1 MNPGTILPN
10 PTLLK
15 LDRIVFKLEQ
25 IKIVVWASPPVGMC
39 PDCGREVFQIHSRYL
54 RTLADIPWQG
64 VVGSLEIHARKFFCT
79 VGEKYSLNDCLE
91 LPSPMLAEPGG

>member
-15 LDRIVFKLEQ
+15 LDRIVSKLEQ
-25 IKIVVWASPPVGMC
+25 IKIVVWASPPVALC
-39 PDCGREVFQIHSRYL
+39 PDCGREAFRIHSRYL

-64 VVGSLEIHARKFFCT
+64 VVVHLEIHARKF
-79 VGEKYSLNDCLE
+79 
-91 LPSPMLAEPGG
+91 